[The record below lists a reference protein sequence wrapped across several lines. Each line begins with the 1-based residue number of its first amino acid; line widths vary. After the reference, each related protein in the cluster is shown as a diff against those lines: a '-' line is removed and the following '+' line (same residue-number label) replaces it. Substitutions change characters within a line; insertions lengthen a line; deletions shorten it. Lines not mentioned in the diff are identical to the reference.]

1 MQIDLIP
8 FIPILIKSNVDEF
21 LNDCTAQYWEEMNW
35 RELKRVLSDTCAC
48 IQAWQCAAGLGW
60 VLSVFQSPAAAAHQP
75 QLSQLHWSLH
85 TPAREHFH
93 IPSKNSSSDKCYIQC
108 HDSLF
113 RSTPSKHNF
122 RATTSNP
129 KMDYMEL
136 VDFTIYWIHTSMQ
149 QQRGYSVHSKWI
161 EMQIE
166 VIHSNKYNMVI
177 CAHKLLNDHHCLL
190 VSVSC

>member
-1 MQIDLIP
+1 MTFNKWYEEQICLCASYYSVAYFNSDNGAQSNLKAMQIDLIP

-21 LNDCTAQYWEEMNW
+21 LNDCTAQHWEEMNW

-93 IPSKNSSSDKCYIQC
+93 IPSKNSSSNKCYI
-108 HDSLF
+108 HRHKSLQIHHP
-113 RSTPSKHNF
+113 STNLEQPQ
-122 RATTSNP
+122 ANP
-129 KMDYMEL
+129 
-136 VDFTIYWIHTSMQ
+136 
-149 QQRGYSVHSKWI
+149 
-161 EMQIE
+161 
-166 VIHSNKYNMVI
+166 
-177 CAHKLLNDHHCLL
+177 
-190 VSVSC
+190 